1 MILGKKVLAIIP
13 ARYGSKRLRSKN
25 LKIFKGKPLFLW
37 SMILAKKSSYIDKIY
52 LSTDSKKISKI
63 AKKNGFSINKL
74 RKKSLSGDQASSL
87 GLVLEAIKNLKIKY
101 DFFILLQPTSPLRF
115 IRDVDYS
122 LRKIINKKGKSL
134 ISVNRNNN
142 NINGAIYIQN
152 INFFLKN
159 KKFVYKN
166 SLLYKMPPSRS
177 VDINTLKDFKQAQ
190 KNYV

>member
-101 DFFILLQPTSPLRF
+101 DFFILLQPTSPLILLLF
-115 IRDVDYS
+115 LFKYA
-122 LRKIINKKGKSL
+122 KKTGK
-134 ISVNRNNN
+134 
-142 NINGAIYIQN
+142 
-152 INFFLKN
+152 INFI
-159 KKFVYKN
+159 
-166 SLLYKMPPSRS
+166 
-177 VDINTLKDFKQAQ
+177 DKQ
-190 KNYV
+190 YGRCF

>member
-1 MILGKKVLAIIP
+1 MI
-13 ARYGSKRLRSKN
+13 
-25 LKIFKGKPLFLW
+25 W
-37 SMILAKKSSYIDKIY
+37 
-52 LSTDSKKISKI
+52 
-63 AKKNGFSINKL
+63 